1 MAMICAKH
9 DHDMCKKLP
18 WYEQNMVTM
27 LMWRHIKFDDVTL
40 LWFMI
45 SQKAALEANLI
56 QSSNEY
62 GETTTLSLSGKA
74 TLAVGGSNSEKSINK
89 QYFCERIKQ

>member
-9 DHDMCKKLP
+9 GHDMCNTCP
-18 WYEQNMVTM
+18 WYEQHMV
-27 LMWRHIKFDDVTL
+27 
-40 LWFMI
+40 MI
-45 SQKAALEANLI
+45 CAKHAYSCFGFVCVCALEANLI

-62 GETTTLSLSGKA
+62 GETTTLFVVGEA
-74 TLAVGGSNSEKSINK
+74 TVAVGGSKSEKSITK

>member
-1 MAMICAKH
+1 MH
-9 DHDMCKKLP
+9 DD
-18 WYEQNMVTM
+18 VRM
-27 LMWRHIKFDDVTL
+27 LMWRHIKYDDVTM
-40 LWFMI
+40 LWFMII

-62 GETTTLSLSGKA
+62 GETTTLFVVGEA
-74 TLAVGGSNSEKSINK
+74 TLAVEGSNSEKSITK

>member
-9 DHDMCKKLP
+9 GHDMCNTCP
-18 WYEQNMVTM
+18 WYEQHMV
-27 LMWRHIKFDDVTL
+27 
-40 LWFMI
+40 MI
-45 SQKAALEANLI
+45 CAKHAYSCFGFVCVCVCALEANLI

-62 GETTTLSLSGKA
+62 GETTTLFVVGEA
-74 TLAVGGSNSEKSINK
+74 TLAGSITK